1 MWEAMFEHYQKFQP
15 KTKTSTNL
23 RTSYN

>member
-1 MWEAMFEHYQKFQP
+1 MFEHYQKFQP